1 MLFNQ
6 TLINVKHHIS
16 KKVFTVEGSVEY
28 SVADLTSK
36 NSVLYHNDLGLITD
50 EYVLS
55 VLKLNN
61 YEHKLVL
68 TTQKK

>member
-1 MLFNQ
+1 M
-6 TLINVKHHIS
+6 V
-16 KKVFTVEGSVEY
+16 TVEGSVKN
-28 SVADLTSK
+28 SVADLTYK

-61 YEHKLVL
+61 YGHKLML
-68 TTQKK
+68 TTQKSDYKKFKKVA